1 LNEGRRVGV
10 ALLASGGRFLEGGCR
25 RGIGWVEGFERE
37 LRQRDI
43 DGSPKNGRGAEEG
56 KNAGI
61 RAELKRDDNPV
72 VLLIQR
78 RWSGGET
85 GSGWREIAAQL
96 LTQFGED
103 GISSARDL
111 VMQFVENM
119 GAPFMVVGKARRQPS
134 WMKSEAE
141 DIDRRLQERWSD
153 ATEERS

>member
-1 LNEGRRVGV
+1 MGGGGVGA
-10 ALLASGGRFLEGGCR
+10 ALLASVGGFLQGGCR

-56 KNAGI
+56 KSAAI
-61 RAELKRDDNPV
+61 SAQLKRDDNPV
-72 VLLIQR
+72 ALLIEG

-85 GSGWREIAAQL
+85 ASGWRGIAAQL

-103 GISSARDL
+103 GISSAPDL

-119 GAPFMVVGKARRQPS
+119 GAPFMVVGKAMRQPA
-134 WMKSEAE
+134 WMQSEAE
-141 DIDRRLQERWSD
+141 DIDRRLEERWID
-153 ATEERS
+153 APEERS

>member
-1 LNEGRRVGV
+1 MGGCGVGA
-10 ALLASGGRFLEGGCR
+10 ALLASVGGFLQGGCR

-56 KNAGI
+56 KSAAI
-61 RAELKRDDNPV
+61 SAQLKRDDNPGA
-72 VLLIQR
+72 LLIEG
-78 RWSGGET
+78 RWRGGET
-85 GSGWREIAAQL
+85 ASGWRGIAAQL

-141 DIDRRLQERWSD
+141 DIDRRLEERWID
-153 ATEERS
+153 AAEERS